1 VAVLLSGEEVTV
13 YPVMVLPPSEAGAL
27 NATLAC
33 ALPAVATG
41 LVGAPGTILGI
52 TDPDTA
58 EATEF
63 PAALVATTV
72 KVYDTL
78 VVKPVTTSGE
88 LTPVVVKPP
97 GEDVTVYP
105 VMLLPP
111 VEVGALNTTLAWA
124 LPAVATGLVGAP
136 GTVIGVT
143 APNATEATE
152 FPAALVAT
160 TVKV

>member
-1 VAVLLSGEEVTV
+1 MA
-13 YPVMVLPPSEAGAL
+13 LPPSEAGTVK
-27 NATLAC
+27 ATLAW

-52 TDPDTA
+52 TAPDAT

-72 KVYDTL
+72 KVYDTF
-78 VVKPVTTSGE
+78 VVNPVTTKGE
-88 LTPVVVKPP
+88 PAPVAVLFP

-105 VMLLPP
+105 VMTLPP
-111 VEVGALNTTLAWA
+111 VEVGALNATLTCA

-143 APNATEATE
+143 ATDVVEATE
-152 FPAALVAT
+152 FPTALVAT

>member
-1 VAVLLSGEEVTV
+1 MA
-13 YPVMVLPPSEAGAL
+13 LPPSEAGAV
-27 NATLAC
+27 NATLAW
-33 ALPAVATG
+33 AFPGVATG

-52 TDPDTA
+52 TAPDGD

-72 KVYDTL
+72 KVYDTV
-78 VVKPVTTSGE
+78 VVKPVTTRGE
-88 LTPVVVKPP
+88 FAPVAIKPP
-97 GEDVTVYP
+97 GEDVTLYP
-105 VMLLPP
+105 VMALPP
-111 VEVGALNTTLAWA
+111 VEFGAVNATLTCA

-143 APNATEATE
+143 AADAAEATE
-152 FPAALVAT
+152 FPTALVAT

>member
-1 VAVLLSGEEVTV
+1 VAVLLSGEDVTL
-13 YPVMVLPPSEAGAL
+13 YPVIVLPPSEEGAI
-27 NATLAC
+27 NATLAW

-41 LVGAPGTILGI
+41 LVGASGTILGI
-52 TDPDTA
+52 TDPDAA

-72 KVYDTL
+72 KVYDTF
-78 VVKPVTTSGE
+78 VVKPVTTRGE
-88 LTPVVVKPP
+88 LAPVVVKFT
-97 GEDVTVYP
+97 GEDVTVYA
-105 VMLLPP
+105 VIVLPP
-111 VEVGALNTTLAWA
+111 VEAGAINVTLACA
-124 LPAVATGLVGAP
+124 LPAVATGPVGAP

-143 APNATEATE
+143 AVDAAEATE